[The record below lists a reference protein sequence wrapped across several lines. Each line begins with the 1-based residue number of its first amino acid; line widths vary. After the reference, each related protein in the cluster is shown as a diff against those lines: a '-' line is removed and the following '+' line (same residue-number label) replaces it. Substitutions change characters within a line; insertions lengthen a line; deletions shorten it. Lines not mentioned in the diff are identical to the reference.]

1 MNVNAG
7 WKIKAILK
15 KKHMKMAELAELL
28 GCSRQNLSNK
38 FAKDNFSEKELYLI
52 ASLLNCT
59 AEVVFTDNEDNQKF

>member
-1 MNVNAG
+1 MTAS

-15 KKHMKMAELAELL
+15 KRHMKIAELADAL
-28 GCSRQNLSNK
+28 GYSRQNLSNK
-38 FAKDNFSEKELYLI
+38 FSRDNLTEQEISKI